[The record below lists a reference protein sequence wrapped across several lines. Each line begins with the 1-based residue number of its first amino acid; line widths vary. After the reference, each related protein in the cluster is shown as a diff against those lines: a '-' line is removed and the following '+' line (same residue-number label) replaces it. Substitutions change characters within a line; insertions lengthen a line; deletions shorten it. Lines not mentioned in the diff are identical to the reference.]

1 MKQTSF
7 FLVIFTFNY
16 CNETDFIICKLQSIC
31 NNIIYTEIKIERVN
45 IHAHEKET
53 DKDVRGSP
61 QPWGYVHQKVLHAGN
76 IHFIIRLQ
84 TATEC
89 CLHFSKNTEV

>member
-1 MKQTSF
+1 MK
-7 FLVIFTFNY
+7 N
-16 CNETDFIICKLQSIC
+16 
-31 NNIIYTEIKIERVN
+31 
-45 IHAHEKET
+45 ET

-61 QPWGYVHQKVLHAGN
+61 QPWGYVHQKVLHDGN